1 MINNKMINNKKTE
14 LIITEININNEGVI
28 NLSPSI
34 TLYSIR
40 ELKDYIINFFDG
52 ENTYLTKESN
62 SNESMIKCISN
73 ETKFLHLLE
82 INSNL

>member
-1 MINNKMINNKKTE
+1 MINDKKTE

-40 ELKDYIINFFDG
+40 ELQDYIINFFDG
-52 ENTYLTKESN
+52 GKTYLTKESN
-62 SNESMIKCISN
+62 SNESMIKCVSD

-82 INSNL
+82 INN

>member
-1 MINNKMINNKKTE
+1 MINDKKTE

-40 ELKDYIINFFDG
+40 ELQDYIINFFDG
-52 ENTYLTKESN
+52 GKTYLTKESN
-62 SNESMIKCISN
+62 SNESMIKCVSD

-82 INSNL
+82 INNNL